1 MQIHFPYFFLIF
13 FFDVDDG
20 SKQPNAGALIKK
32 KITPH
37 PNCLLICQEHM
48 LREVKIHDSA
58 LLPKVQFNPGKK
70 RRWSLR
76 EEGAR
81 TAGFMTDLS
90 ETVN

>member
-1 MQIHFPYFFLIF
+1 
-13 FFDVDDG
+13 
-20 SKQPNAGALIKK
+20 
-32 KITPH
+32 
-37 PNCLLICQEHM
+37 M

-70 RRWSLR
+70 RRGSLR

-90 ETVN
+90 GAVN